1 MYDVILVRF
10 GEMTLK
16 KKNYNTFLKAIKN
29 NIKRKLK
36 KFANLE
42 LKEARHRLY
51 IILNGHDQDEVLNE
65 LNTVVGLSSYSLCK
79 KVDKDFDLIADSA
92 IEIIN
97 YEKYNKKITF
107 KVETNR
113 SDKSFAYNSL
123 EISREVSKRILPK
136 VPGLVVDV
144 HNPELVL
151 SIDFRT
157 EGVFVYTSS
166 HPGLGGYPGGMAG
179 TGLVMMS
186 GGIDSPVAS
195 FLTIKKGVNVKA
207 IHFYSPP
214 HTSVMSL
221 QKVIDLCERLCHYTP
236 NGKMDLLIVPFTEIQ
251 EKIYRS
257 VDEPYIITI
266 MRRIMYKIAHQVC
279 LEQGIDSIIN
289 GESIGQV
296 ASQTIESMRV
306 VNEVTNIPIL
316 RPLLTY
322 DKTEI
327 MDIAR
332 KIKTYD
338 ISIRPYDD
346 CCTIFIPKHPVIKPT
361 ISKALRE
368 EAKCEFDQEITKAI
382 QNIEVIKLN
391 DKEHYSVLETTL
403 NEDKFEI

>member
-51 IILNGHDQDEVLNE
+51 IILNGHDQDEVLDE

-186 GGIDSPVAS
+186 GGIDS
-195 FLTIKKGVNVKA
+195 
-207 IHFYSPP
+207 
-214 HTSVMSL
+214 
-221 QKVIDLCERLCHYTP
+221 Q
-236 NGKMDLLIVPFTEIQ
+236 LLVF
-251 EKIYRS
+251 
-257 VDEPYIITI
+257 
-266 MRRIMYKIAHQVC
+266 
-279 LEQGIDSIIN
+279 N
-289 GESIGQV
+289 
-296 ASQTIESMRV
+296 
-306 VNEVTNIPIL
+306 N
-316 RPLLTY
+316 
-322 DKTEI
+322 
-327 MDIAR
+327 
-332 KIKTYD
+332 
-338 ISIRPYDD
+338 
-346 CCTIFIPKHPVIKPT
+346 
-361 ISKALRE
+361 
-368 EAKCEFDQEITKAI
+368 
-382 QNIEVIKLN
+382 
-391 DKEHYSVLETTL
+391 
-403 NEDKFEI
+403 